1 MLPHNICPFIKFFCW
16 WTVCMFELAC
26 WTCGHLL
33 TELWVTKL
41 VQVFN
46 KICIKGKHFLDDL
59 PICIRQKSTDKNRPW
74 FIVLKKAVY
83 TTTSVAYTLGMGNNG
98 STDPTDLKRRVYA
111 TNDICYTMPNFF
123 LLFCLETADK
133 KIVDFKHLP
142 YLSVSNECFCM
153 DTADSTFSIISRKCA
168 PWASVYSLI
177 PSNFMSPLIV
187 VAFMIK
193 VSSDMPSAQTT
204 ACSGISLN
212 RYHQKKV

>member
-1 MLPHNICPFIKFFCW
+1 MIYCFEEGRVHNNISRIYI
-16 WTVCMFELAC
+16 
-26 WTCGHLL
+26 GHG
-33 TELWVTKL
+33 
-41 VQVFN
+41 QQR
-46 KICIKGKHFLDDL
+46 IDL
-59 PICIRQKSTDKNRPW
+59 P
-74 FIVLKKAVY
+74 
-83 TTTSVAYTLGMGNNG
+83 
-98 STDPTDLKRRVYA
+98 VYA